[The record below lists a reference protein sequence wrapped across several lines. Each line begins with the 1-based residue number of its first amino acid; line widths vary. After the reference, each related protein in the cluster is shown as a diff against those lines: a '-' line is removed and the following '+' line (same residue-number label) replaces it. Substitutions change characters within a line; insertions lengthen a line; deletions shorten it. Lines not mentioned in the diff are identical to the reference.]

1 MDDKDRRL
9 LALLRQN
16 ARAPVVALARHLG
29 LSRSA
34 TQERLARLER
44 SGAIARYTVVE
55 GSPSPA
61 RQSAHLLVR
70 LRPGVACAQVAPR
83 LRGVPGLAAIDSV
96 AGPVDLLVS
105 LDADSAA
112 GIEAGRAAVAG
123 TPGVAEVTTL
133 VVLLRHPTL

>member
-34 TQERLARLER
+34 TQERLGRLVR

-55 GSPSPA
+55 GSPSPT

-70 LRPGVACAQVAPR
+70 LGTGVACAQVAPR
-83 LRGVPGLAAIDSV
+83 LRGVPGLTAIDSV

-112 GIEAGRAAVAG
+112 GIEAARAAVAG

-133 VVLLRHPTL
+133 VVLLRHPTP